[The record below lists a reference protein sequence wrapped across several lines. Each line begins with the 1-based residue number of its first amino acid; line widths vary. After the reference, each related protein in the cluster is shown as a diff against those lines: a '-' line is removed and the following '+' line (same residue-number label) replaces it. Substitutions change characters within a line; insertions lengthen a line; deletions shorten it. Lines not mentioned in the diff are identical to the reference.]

1 MISSADAFDA
11 VDAAEAVDAVEPVGA
26 IDPVD
31 AADTVDAANPVD
43 AADTVGA
50 LLLPHP
56 ESGSRMTSAKNVAK
70 SIFRQR
76 YIFLSPPKT

>member
-1 MISSADAFDA
+1 MIYSAD
-11 VDAAEAVDAVEPVGA
+11 AVDAVETVDAVAPVDA
-26 IDPVD
+26 ADPVD
-31 AADTVDAANPVD
+31 AAGP
-43 AADTVGA
+43 VGA
-50 LLLPHP
+50 LMLPHP